1 MSKVKD
7 DVQMAIE
14 APLSKYSRNNVCIFI
29 AVLLGLAVWF
39 TYDGYFSEKFIEEH
53 TLNYGTAEASPDGTL
68 VFNQR
73 AWPFLVGGAVLCAAY
88 LLVIKNRKVVA
99 GDTDLVI
106 NGKKSI
112 NYDSIERIDKTHFD
126 NKGYFVITYKN
137 QQDNEVDVKLCD
149 RSYDNLGAILEE
161 LIAKIS

>member
-1 MSKVKD
+1 MSIVKD

-14 APLSKYSRNNVCIFI
+14 APLSKYSRNNVMIFI
-29 AVLLGLAVWF
+29 AVLLGLAAWF
-39 TYDGYFSEKFIEEH
+39 TYDGHFNEKFIEEH
-53 TLNYGTAEASPDGTL
+53 TVGYGTEDASPDGTL
-68 VFNQR
+68 AFNQKS
-73 AWPFLVGGAVLCAAY
+73 WPFFVGGALLCAGY
-88 LLVIKNRKVVA
+88 LFLIKGRKVVA

-112 NYDSIERIDKTHFD
+112 AYDSIERIDRTHFEK
-126 NKGYFVITYKN
+126 KGYFVLTYKN
-137 QQDNEVDVKLCD
+137 ESGNETDVKLCE

>member
-14 APLSKYSRNNVCIFI
+14 APLSKYSRNNVFIFI
-29 AVLLGLAVWF
+29 AVFLGLAIWF
-39 TYDGYFSEKFIEEH
+39 TYDGYFNEKFIEEH
-53 TLNYGTAEASPDGTL
+53 TLNHGTAEASPDGTL
-68 VFNQR
+68 AFNQK
-73 AWPFLVGGAVLCAAY
+73 AWPFLVGGAVLCAGY
-88 LLVIKNRKVVA
+88 LLLIKNRNVVA

-106 NGKKSI
+106 NGRKSI
-112 NYDSIERIDKTHFD
+112 TYDSIERIDRTHFD
-126 NKGYFVITYKN
+126 KKGYFVITYKD
-137 QQDNEVDVKLCD
+137 QQDKEVDVRLSD